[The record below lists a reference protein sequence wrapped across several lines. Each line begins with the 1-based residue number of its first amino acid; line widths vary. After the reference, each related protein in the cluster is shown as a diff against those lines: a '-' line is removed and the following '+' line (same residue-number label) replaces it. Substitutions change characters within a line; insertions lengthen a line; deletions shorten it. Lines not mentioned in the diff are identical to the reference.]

1 MVMMAAP
8 DPVQSMLAMD
18 ESRLKATIAEG
29 AARRSLGETMAATTA
44 ATTAETTAVTTP
56 ASVSPAQAEAP
67 MQIDPASITTTTT
80 TTTTTSSST
89 TSATTTST
97 SSPPPPPQRSVAI
110 AAKGAKVDDSDYG
123 AFIKGHVHERE
134 AFGDTIKR
142 VGSDELASMSVEE
155 RQAFNWHQANL
166 EMSCGIN
173 LDNIGREWNED
184 EPYGFEGE
192 HVLLHEGYSALMSA
206 MADGLDIRFDTLVQS
221 VETWD
226 TWSGK
231 KRDYDSGDNG
241 SEEEIVPVGE
251 GAGEEREEVDEGA
264 AERRSSRKRDPESF
278 EYGDL
283 TTKSAIKVRPEGG
296 VTVVTNK
303 GEIDADVCI
312 VTAPLGVLKRKVIS
326 FSPPLPK
333 RKQLAIDR
341 MGFGCLN
348 KCAITFPHKFWDSVD
363 FVGHCAKS
371 HGENVL
377 FTCVSQLDD
386 KPVLCFMFGGDFSA
400 DVEKDTD
407 KEVLGECLAVLR
419 KIYKECP
426 EPVDYYVSRW
436 QSDAFARGSFCF
448 VPPGV
453 TGEEHA
459 HLEMPLCDKRGD
471 VRVMFA
477 GEHTNSHHPSTV
489 HGAYLSGIRE
499 AYRIDLS
506 YNPERHSHGVV
517 FNPKPAEP
525 TMYRRTFRINK
536 KLNKEKED
544 MPRVLTWR
552 QLEAKEKGA
561 REKAEKE
568 AEEKAAKAKA
578 EGGEVGVE
586 GGRRKRK
593 TKAFFDDDYGE
604 PTKRARGAG
613 SSALPRA
620 TPVKFA
626 FEAFSAQED
635 KLVLRAHETFA
646 GCDNWAQLAREK
658 LGLDRE
664 PKEIRARLDAV
675 FKEFKL
681 QAILNRGQANRSSNK
696 SFQKKLAWRGLD
708 HKDVWKGAKN
718 LETNLPTT
726 GDRLEIY
733 GKAGAGGASHDA
745 TVNAQYSSTAFLV
758 KFDRGGSEI
767 IDLTDRSAWQRKLGY
782 SRRR

>member
-1 MVMMAAP
+1 
-8 DPVQSMLAMD
+8 
-18 ESRLKATIAEG
+18 
-29 AARRSLGETMAATTA
+29 
-44 ATTAETTAVTTP
+44 
-56 ASVSPAQAEAP
+56 
-67 MQIDPASITTTTT
+67 
-80 TTTTTSSST
+80 
-89 TSATTTST
+89 
-97 SSPPPPPQRSVAI
+97 
-110 AAKGAKVDDSDYG
+110 
-123 AFIKGHVHERE
+123 
-134 AFGDTIKR
+134 
-142 VGSDELASMSVEE
+142 
-155 RQAFNWHQANL
+155 
-166 EMSCGIN
+166 
-173 LDNIGREWNED
+173 
-184 EPYGFEGE
+184 
-192 HVLLHEGYSALMSA
+192 
-206 MADGLDIRFDTLVQS
+206 
-221 VETWD
+221 
-226 TWSGK
+226 
-231 KRDYDSGDNG
+231 
-241 SEEEIVPVGE
+241 
-251 GAGEEREEVDEGA
+251 
-264 AERRSSRKRDPESF
+264 
-278 EYGDL
+278 
-283 TTKSAIKVRPEGG
+283 
-296 VTVVTNK
+296 
-303 GEIDADVCI
+303 
-312 VTAPLGVLKRKVIS
+312 
-326 FSPPLPK
+326 
-333 RKQLAIDR
+333 
-341 MGFGCLN
+341 
-348 KCAITFPHKFWDSVD
+348 
-363 FVGHCAKS
+363 
-371 HGENVL
+371 
-377 FTCVSQLDD
+377 
-386 KPVLCFMFGGDFSA
+386 
-400 DVEKDTD
+400 
-407 KEVLGECLAVLR
+407 
-419 KIYKECP
+419 
-426 EPVDYYVSRW
+426 
-436 QSDAFARGSFCF
+436 
-448 VPPGV
+448 
-453 TGEEHA
+453 
-459 HLEMPLCDKRGD
+459 
-471 VRVMFA
+471 
-477 GEHTNSHHPSTV
+477 
-489 HGAYLSGIRE
+489 
-499 AYRIDLS
+499 
-506 YNPERHSHGVV
+506 
-517 FNPKPAEP
+517 
-525 TMYRRTFRINK
+525 MYRRTFRINK

-552 QLEAKEKGA
+552 QLEAKEKEA

-635 KLVLRAHETFA
+635 KLVLRAYVRDANEVRAMAPNTELHSTLANNSPLHRHETFA